1 MAEST
6 IRAAIAS
13 ILGAVTNIGKVHDRE
28 RWSTD
33 WSKFI
38 AFFKTRI
45 SGADQIRGWEI
56 GRRAPISETGD
67 DTRTHTYSIKG
78 YLGVDDGAQSEK
90 TFSALIEDVAAAF
103 RTNKTLNGAALGHDF
118 IQVETLDT
126 RSFGGVL
133 CHYAELT
140 LTVYE
145 FIG

>member
-1 MAEST
+1 MAEAT

-13 ILGAVTNIGKVHDRE
+13 ILGTVTNIGKVHDFE
-28 RWSTD
+28 RWAAD

-38 AFFKTRI
+38 AFFRTRI
-45 SGADQIRGWEI
+45 SGVDQVRGWEI
-56 GRRAPISETGD
+56 SRKAPITETGD
-67 DTRTHTYSIKG
+67 DTRTHTYAIRG
-78 YLGVDDGAQSEK
+78 YMGVDDSAQSEK
-90 TFSALIEDVAAAF
+90 TFSALVEAVAAAF
-103 RTNKTLNGAALGHDF
+103 RTNKTLNGAALGQDF